1 MASMEGLVPITRHFL
16 ASYYDKYPFAPLSDH
31 VSRLS
36 TEMLA
41 LANSL
46 LDELPPTSGFI
57 IDLYL
62 NEFLFAVLGMVSLV
76 VDDLKL

>member
-1 MASMEGLVPITRHFL
+1 MKRIKFKAKMASMEGLVPITRHFL
-16 ASYYDKYPFAPLSDH
+16 ASYYDKYPFTPLSDH

-46 LDELPPTSGFI
+46 LDELPPTSGFT

-62 NEFLFAVLGMVSLV
+62 N
-76 VDDLKL
+76 DLCLQCST